1 MSSTS
6 HHHHHHHHPS
16 ENEKIAWALMH
27 ERTGIVRHRLLGQGS
42 FAQVWQV
49 SSTLPASSSSSSSSS
64 SWGQKR
70 EWACKVIAVQKANP
84 AELCAGAL
92 LSHPNVVTMH
102 DMHEFGHYFFVRYE
116 LIHGCDLQ
124 QWISNHHIGPVPE
137 SIVHPLMM
145 GILRGLH
152 YCHRMGLAHRDL
164 KLENVM
170 VRCVAGGGSGGFD
183 LTCPVIVDFGMAFF
197 FDDPVYPPS
206 LGPVENKCLH
216 WRRAKGDVSDWKWP
230 LTARSKLE
238 DRNRYVGTKDYLAP
252 EILLYGEELVPA
264 DLVSIDL
271 YAVGVIFYVLL
282 CDRFPFPGINDQL
295 RWLQSMHELVK
306 LQQRKRPRETLRQLS
321 ISHESAVYERMQQA
335 WYSAQMHALSPEL
348 ASLVRGL
355 TDPIPA
361 NRLGWSDI
369 YAHDWIL
376 STFSCVA
383 PHAHHHNPA
392 PIDACEPPL

>member
-1 MSSTS
+1 MTS
-6 HHHHHHHHPS
+6 HS
-16 ENEKIAWALMH
+16 ENISWALMQ

-42 FAQVWQV
+42 FAQVWHVSAPQ
-49 SSTLPASSSSSSSSS
+49 SSTSSSLD
-64 SWGQKR
+64 QKR
-70 EWACKVIAVQKANP
+70 EWACKVIAIQRANP
-84 AELCAGAL
+84 AEICAGAL

-124 QWISNHHIGPVPE
+124 QWISNHHLGPVPE

-170 VRCVAGGGSGGFD
+170 VRCVAGGGGCGGGGGGGFD
-183 LTCPVIVDFGMAFF
+183 LARPVIVDFGMAFF
-197 FDDPVYPPS
+197 FDDPQYPPS
-206 LGPVENKCLH
+206 LGQIETKCIH
-216 WRRAKGDVSDWKWP
+216 WRRAKADGNAASDWKWP
-230 LTARSKLE
+230 LTARSRLD

-252 EILLYGEELVPA
+252 EIILFGEELVPA

-282 CDRFPFPGINDQL
+282 CDRFPFPGINEQL
-295 RWLQSMHELVK
+295 RWLQSVHELLR

-321 ISHESAVYERMQQA
+321 VSHERSIYERMQQA
-335 WYSAQMHALSPEL
+335 WYSAQMHALNPDL

-355 TDPIPA
+355 TDPVPQA
-361 NRLGWSDI
+361 RLGWSDI

-376 STFSCVA
+376 SSG
-383 PHAHHHNPA
+383 HAHPTPTPA
-392 PIDACEPPL
+392 PIDACEP